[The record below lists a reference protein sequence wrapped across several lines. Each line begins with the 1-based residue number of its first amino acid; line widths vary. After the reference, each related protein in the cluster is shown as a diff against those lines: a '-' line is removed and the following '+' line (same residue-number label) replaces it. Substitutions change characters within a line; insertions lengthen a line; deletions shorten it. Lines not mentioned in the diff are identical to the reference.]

1 MSSLFLYYFL
11 CHFLIDLCKPIS
23 GQDNYMK
30 IILFLFLLFAITLA
44 GKECFGQV
52 TFQKVYGGWT
62 YEYGYSA
69 QQTSDS
75 GYIITGFTLSAG
87 AGGFDIFLV
96 RTDFNGD
103 LIWAN
108 TYGGTGNEDGN
119 SVCQSSDGGFV
130 ITGYSYSIG
139 ADSSD
144 IFLLK
149 VNTTGDTLWS
159 KTYGGIGNEIGLCV
173 QNTFDGG
180 YVISG
185 ITSSFGAGMEDVY
198 IIKTDSFGD
207 TLWTKAYGGAD
218 LDYGYYVEQTI
229 DSGYIISGSSNS
241 FGVGNGDVYLIRTD
255 LNGDTLWTKSY
266 GGINYDAAFCVHQT
280 TDYGFIISGT
290 TQSYGSGD
298 PQVHLMKADIN
309 GNVIW
314 TKTFGGGFVDN
325 GRSGQQTSDGGYI
338 VLGTSASFGGGYSS
352 YLIKTDFNGDTLW
365 TKLIGGTWNEEGYS
379 VQQTTDGGYII
390 GGLTNSFG
398 TNDYNFYLVKTDANG
413 NSNCYTDFAPT
424 QIFPFTTQV
433 SNTTTIVSNSNTIVT
448 PQSFSIYPL
457 DTSNTICSS
466 VGITSPISNQKIII
480 KIGPNPFSNELKI
493 NTYGKGEIVMYDL
506 NGKVIL
512 QQNTLEGETK
522 INTKIL
528 SSGFYLLHYTD
539 GKTSENLKV
548 MKLNLE

>member
-1 MSSLFLYYFL
+1 
-11 CHFLIDLCKPIS
+11 
-23 GQDNYMK
+23 MK

-108 TYGGTGNEDGN
+108 TYGGTGMKMEIL
-119 SVCQSSDGGFV
+119 SVNLPMAVRDYGMRIVLSGQFRYFSFRSQYHWR
-130 ITGYSYSIG
+130 YS
-139 ADSSD
+139 
-144 IFLLK
+144 
-149 VNTTGDTLWS
+149 WS

-198 IIKTDSFGD
+198 LIKTDSFGD
-207 TLWTKAYGGAD
+207 TLWTKVYGGAD

-266 GGINYDAAFCVHQT
+266 GGINYDVANCVHQT
-280 TDYGFIISGT
+280 TEVVYHFRN
-290 TQSYGSGD
+290 TQSYE
-298 PQVHLMKADIN
+298 V
-309 GNVIW
+309 
-314 TKTFGGGFVDN
+314 
-325 GRSGQQTSDGGYI
+325 
-338 VLGTSASFGGGYSS
+338 
-352 YLIKTDFNGDTLW
+352 
-365 TKLIGGTWNEEGYS
+365 
-379 VQQTTDGGYII
+379 
-390 GGLTNSFG
+390 
-398 TNDYNFYLVKTDANG
+398 
-413 NSNCYTDFAPT
+413 
-424 QIFPFTTQV
+424 
-433 SNTTTIVSNSNTIVT
+433 
-448 PQSFSIYPL
+448 
-457 DTSNTICSS
+457 
-466 VGITSPISNQKIII
+466 
-480 KIGPNPFSNELKI
+480 
-493 NTYGKGEIVMYDL
+493 
-506 NGKVIL
+506 VIL
-512 QQNTLEGETK
+512 K
-522 INTKIL
+522 FIL
-528 SSGFYLLHYTD
+528 
-539 GKTSENLKV
+539 
-548 MKLNLE
+548 